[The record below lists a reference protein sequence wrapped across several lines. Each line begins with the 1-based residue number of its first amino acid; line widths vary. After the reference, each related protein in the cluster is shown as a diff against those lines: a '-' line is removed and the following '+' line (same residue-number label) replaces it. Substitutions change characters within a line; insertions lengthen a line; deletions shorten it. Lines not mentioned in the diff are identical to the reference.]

1 MITCQRVPISPLIV
15 FAAIRFSAGHVWAAE
30 KKLPWQENWDKT
42 VGAAKDEGQ
51 LTLYGNRG
59 YDIHFREFQKK
70 YPDIKVS
77 TVLGRGTEIG
87 MRLMSERR
95 AGKHLADIYVGG
107 TNTLYLVLYPFL
119 KPADA
124 ISSIR
129 NTSLI
134 FIEGKP

>member
-1 MITCQRVPISPLIV
+1 LGGREKTAM
-15 FAAIRFSAGHVWAAE
+15 AGE
-30 KKLPWQENWDKT
+30 LGQNGCSSQGRRT
-42 VGAAKDEGQ
+42 VNALRQSRLRYID
-51 LTLYGNRG
+51 
-59 YDIHFREFQKK
+59 FREFQKK

-107 TNTLYLVLYPFL
+107 TNTLYLLLYPFL